1 MTLSNA
7 QQRAVLPTP
16 EYLSRVASAWERFV
30 SNEPISKTSV
40 REEVLAS
47 WQRCSAQGID
57 PYRRQTSKLI
67 SDNELLQLR
76 SRNDILISAL
86 AKSLPKISDRLTSTQ
101 CALVAADANATL
113 LSIDGDRAFVDSLKS
128 QWSAPGQNWGEMS
141 IGTNAIGTALT
152 LGRTVQIFGQEHF
165 CLADKELSCIAGLVR
180 DPFDQQTLGVV
191 NISTNNSA
199 SIIEIPDLLASILD
213 AINGEIEAGLAADW
227 AKIKEAHASLQR
239 PGKGLLAF
247 DRYGRLVQTHA
258 TERQAPSLVTG
269 QRLTGLDAD
278 AIRNRAPKSLPNW
291 IRAEQIHWFQD
302 GSGGLIHIDAPQSR
316 RRLRPQP
323 TLAPACEGIAEAS
336 PALRPLLQ
344 RAQLYS
350 ARKMPILLLGET
362 GNGKDV
368 FANAIHRA
376 HHNDN
381 APFVAVNCAA
391 LPRDLIASELFGHA
405 EGAFT
410 GSRRGGAKG
419 RFEDAHGGT
428 IFLDEIG
435 DMPLE
440 LQPYLLRVL
449 EEREVSRLGESTR
462 RKIDVQVIAATNKP
476 LADKVAEGLFREDL
490 FYRLNGASLQIP
502 PLRERM
508 ADLPHLIQTLLK
520 KIVRTG
526 EAVPVL
532 GEGLLE
538 KLAAYHWPGNIRELR
553 NVLECLVALSPDG
566 ILEWDDLAP
575 DFIALPFT
583 NTFNTDIDLG
593 SNQREGQMITMEREM
608 ISRALCSSE
617 GDVNAAAKILGISRA
632 TVYRRIKQYN
642 LG

>member
-1 MTLSNA
+1 
-7 QQRAVLPTP
+7 
-16 EYLSRVASAWERFV
+16 
-30 SNEPISKTSV
+30 
-40 REEVLAS
+40 
-47 WQRCSAQGID
+47 
-57 PYRRQTSKLI
+57 
-67 SDNELLQLR
+67 
-76 SRNDILISAL
+76 
-86 AKSLPKISDRLTSTQ
+86 
-101 CALVAADANATL
+101 LVAADANATL
-113 LSIDGDRAFVDSLKS
+113 LSIDGDREFVDSLRS
-128 QWSAPGQNWGEMS
+128 QWSAPGQNWREMS
-141 IGTNAIGTALT
+141 IGTNALGTALT

-165 CLADKELSCIAGLVR
+165 CLADKALSCIAGLVR
-180 DPFDQQTLGVV
+180 DPFNQQTLGVV

-199 SIIEIPDLLASILD
+199 SIAEIPLLLALILG
-213 AINGEIEAGLAADW
+213 AINGEIEAALSAEW
-227 AKIKEAHASLQR
+227 AKIREAHASLQK
-239 PGKGLLAF
+239 PGKGLVAF
-247 DRYGRLVQTHA
+247 DRYGRLVQAHA
-258 TERQAPSLVTG
+258 TGREVPAIPPG
-269 QRLTGLDAD
+269 QVLAGLDAD
-278 AIRNRAPKSLPNW
+278 AIRARAPKNLPDW

-302 GSGGLIHIDAPQSR
+302 GSGGLIHLDASPTR
-316 RRLRPQP
+316 RPSHP
-323 TLAPACEGIAEAS
+323 HPALAPPCLEVALAS
-336 PALRPLLQ
+336 PALKPLLQ
-344 RAQLYS
+344 RAQLYG

-376 HHNDN
+376 HHDDN

-449 EEREVSRLGESTR
+449 EEKEISRLGESRR

-476 LADKVAEGLFREDL
+476 LAEKVADGSFRADL
-490 FYRLNGASLQIP
+490 FYRLNGASLKIP
-502 PLRERM
+502 PLRERI
-508 ADLPHLIQTLLK
+508 ADLPHLIAALLE
-520 KIVRTG
+520 KIVRPG
-526 EAVPVL
+526 EAVPAL

-538 KLAAYHWPGNIRELR
+538 KLSAHHWPGNIRELR

-566 ILEWDDLAP
+566 ILEWDDLSP
-575 DFIALPFT
+575 DFANQLHGHHCHGDSGTASGQQLPPGT
-583 NTFNTDIDLG
+583 
-593 SNQREGQMITMEREM
+593 QMVAMEREM
-608 ISRALCSSE
+608 IARALSSAN
-617 GDVNAAAKILGISRA
+617 GDATTAAKMLGISRA